1 MPGLPISSL
10 RMSERR
16 FQQEIARNW
25 RYREFFNFLQI
36 SPSYRLAHLAHKGA
50 LSLKASDLPRDF
62 DRVQQTYVDF
72 GDVTRTYFWQWW
84 LDTAQFQFG
93 AAVTPKPRLLA
104 KLGLREDVTAD
115 GLEALTAAATDW
127 LQIDR
132 PAQGSPAVVVVG
144 LPIVSD
150 RREMLKA
157 FNQILDSAYRSSE
170 KPMRLAP
177 YQFLQNKVRHGTVL
191 QARKVVRAR
200 AAMLRSGLFEI
211 GARTGISASRA
222 VDIGQKIAA
231 DRFDRRLT
239 ESLTSRY
246 LQRAHLLAENAA
258 RGEFPSMRNAAEVE
272 RWPRFDYRELNR
284 MFKEHIRLLEG
295 ERSKLLRTKARL
307 KG

>member
-1 MPGLPISSL
+1 M
-10 RMSERR
+10 R

-36 SPSYRLAHLAHKGA
+36 SPSYRLAHLSHRGA
-50 LSLKASDLPRDF
+50 LSLKANALPRDF
-62 DRVQQTYVDF
+62 DRVRQTYADF

-104 KLGLREDVTAD
+104 RLDLREDCTAD
-115 GLEALTAAATDW
+115 GLEELSAAATDW
-127 LQIDR
+127 LRIDR
-132 PAQGSPAVVVVG
+132 PAQGSPAVVIVG

-157 FNQILDSAYRSSE
+157 FKEILNSAYRSSE
-170 KPMRLAP
+170 KIMRLAP
-177 YQFLQNKVRHGTVL
+177 YQFLQNKIRHGTVV
-191 QARKVVRAR
+191 QARKMVRAR

-211 GARTGISASRA
+211 GVRTGIAASRN
-222 VDIGQKIAA
+222 VDIGRKVAA

-258 RGEFPSMRNAAEVE
+258 RGEFPSMRNAVE
-272 RWPRFDYRELNR
+272 TEGWPRFDYREIHR
-284 MFKEHIRLLEG
+284 MYKEHIRLLEA
-295 ERSKLLRTKARL
+295 ERSKLLRTKSRL